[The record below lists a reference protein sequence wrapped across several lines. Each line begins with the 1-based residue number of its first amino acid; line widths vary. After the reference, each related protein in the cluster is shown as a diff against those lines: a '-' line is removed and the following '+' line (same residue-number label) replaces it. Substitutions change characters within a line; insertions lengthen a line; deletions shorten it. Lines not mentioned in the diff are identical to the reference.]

1 MNSMDKTIIS
11 FLVIVILATIQFL
24 IDINEYP
31 CKVGLD
37 DNLYYG
43 LSLLYIHHV
52 LDIYIYFG
60 GYFTNPLY
68 HLITIVILLIHWI
81 TNDDKCF
88 LTQWV
93 NAVCYPEYSL
103 IPNNYKRFNDFSNML
118 GIQDKY
124 PNIHYYYVIFMICYD
139 LVSLL

>member
-1 MNSMDKTIIS
+1 MKSS
-11 FLVIVILATIQFL
+11 FIGFFIVATIQFL
-24 IDINEYP
+24 IDINEFP
-31 CKVGLD
+31 CKVGPN
-37 DNLYYG
+37 DNLFYG

-139 LVSLL
+139 LLRIYKY